1 MSIPL
6 VPLGDRVIVQKN
18 DELPATKSGIVI
30 ADTAKERPQT
40 GTVVAVGPG
49 RRGDDGKIQP
59 IPVKAGETVIFSK
72 FGGTEFPY
80 EGEDYLILREDDIL
94 AKVG

>member
-1 MSIPL
+1 MIPL
-6 VPLGDRVIVQKN
+6 TPLADRLVVQKT
-18 DELPATKSGIVI
+18 EALPATKSGILL

-49 RRGDDGKIQP
+49 RRDEAGKTHE
-59 IPVKAGETVIFSK
+59 IPVDPGDTVVFSK

-80 EGEDYLILREDDIL
+80 EGEEYLILREDDIL
-94 AKVG
+94 AKIG

>member
-6 VPLGDRVIVQKN
+6 VPLGDRVIVRKN
-18 DELPATKSGIVI
+18 EELSATKSGIVI

-40 GTVVAVGPG
+40 GKVVAVGPG
-49 RRGDDGKIQP
+49 QKGDDGKVQP
-59 IPVKAGETVIFSK
+59 IPIKVGETVIFSK

-80 EGEDYLILREDDIL
+80 DGEEYLILREDDIL
-94 AKVG
+94 AKIK

>member
-6 VPLGDRVIVQKN
+6 VPLGDRVIVLKN
-18 DELPATKSGIVI
+18 KDMPATKSGIVI

-40 GTVVAVGPG
+40 GKVVAVGPG
-49 RRGDDGKIQP
+49 RRDDNGKIQP
-59 IPVKAGETVIFSK
+59 IPVKAGQTVIFSK

-80 EGEDYLILREDDIL
+80 EGEEYLILREDDIL
-94 AKVG
+94 ARVG